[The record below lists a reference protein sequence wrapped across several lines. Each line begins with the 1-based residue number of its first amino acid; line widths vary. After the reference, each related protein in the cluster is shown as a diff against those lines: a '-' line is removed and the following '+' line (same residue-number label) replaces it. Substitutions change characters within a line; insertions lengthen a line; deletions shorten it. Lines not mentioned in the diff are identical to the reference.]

1 MLTTP
6 QQKLQ
11 IPLVSNAI
19 LSNLWFICFGENDV
33 FELFYRIVAKNVVQN
48 VPPGV
53 APIIAAGTQY
63 MISQG
68 GLQYFAQQPA
78 VYGYEEQQI
87 LPLRIPHMVSSQFSV
102 RKIFIFLLIL
112 HPMFC

>member
-1 MLTTP
+1 M
-6 QQKLQ
+6 
-11 IPLVSNAI
+11 
-19 LSNLWFICFGENDV
+19 

-87 LPLRIPHMVSSQFSV
+87 LPLRIPHMVSQVFHFLYMSH
-102 RKIFIFLLIL
+102 FLLTGLVRIVNN
-112 HPMFC
+112 FCFFPFAACWLL